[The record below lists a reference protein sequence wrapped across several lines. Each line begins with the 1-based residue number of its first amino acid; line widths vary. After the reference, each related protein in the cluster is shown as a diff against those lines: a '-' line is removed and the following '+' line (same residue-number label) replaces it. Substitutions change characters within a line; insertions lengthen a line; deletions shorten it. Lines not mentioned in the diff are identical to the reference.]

1 MASNKTEKP
10 THHRLQKARDGGQ
23 IPSSRDLVVSL
34 QLAIAV
40 FAGASIG
47 EKMFESLRSTMVM
60 LFGRAF
66 SGQDLSIDEM
76 RSLFNIGLAHT
87 LEALLGGAA
96 LIVLIVL
103 MVHLTMSGFHF
114 SLNKLMPDF
123 SRLNPA
129 PRIKGMPRQNLFSAL
144 KAVALLPL
152 IAYLLYEEIF
162 PHLTE
167 IANLA
172 VMGLGES
179 MAQVGHMM
187 KSLLTRLIFVL
198 LVVGVVDYVRQRK
211 NFVRDLRM
219 TKQEVKD
226 EMKEMGGNPQLKMRI
241 RRLQRDFMRRKM
253 ISAVPQAT
261 AVIVNPTHY
270 AVALHYDMNAKAV
283 PTVVAKG
290 KNHLALQIRKKA
302 MEHGIPITEN
312 KPLAQALYKAVEVNQ
327 EIPSHL
333 YRAVAEVLAYIY
345 RTVNQRA

>member
-1 MASNKTEKP
+1 M
-10 THHRLQKARDGGQ
+10 
-23 IPSSRDLVVSL
+23 VSL

-60 LFGRAF
+60 LFARAF

-76 RSLFNIGLAHT
+76 RSLYNIGLAHT

-103 MVHLTMSGFHF
+103 VVHMTLSGFHF
-114 SLNKLMPDF
+114 SLNKLMPDLK
-123 SRLNPA
+123 RLNPGS
-129 PRIKGMPRQNLFSAL
+129 RFKQMPRQNLFSAL

-162 PHLTE
+162 PHLIE
-167 IANLA
+167 ISNLA

-179 MAQVGHMM
+179 LAQVGHMM
-187 KSLLTRLIFVL
+187 KGLLTRLILVL
-198 LVVGVVDYVRQRK
+198 LVVGIVDYVRQRK
-211 NFVRDLRM
+211 NFIRDLRM

-226 EMKEMGGNPQLKMRI
+226 ELKEMGGNPQMKMRI
-241 RRLQRDFMRRKM
+241 RRLQRDMLRQKM
-253 ISAVPQAT
+253 IQAVPQAT

-270 AVALHYDMNAKAV
+270 AVAVHYDMNAKAV
-283 PTVVAKG
+283 PTVIAKG
-290 KNHLALQIRKKA
+290 KNHLALQIKKKA

-327 EIPSHL
+327 EIPPHL

-345 RTVNQRA
+345 RTVNQRP